1 MFHLTV
7 LFWPVFLLSFSETRE
22 SVLLTATRHS
32 FFFIPTFYAGTSFI
46 NIVFERGTKKAH
58 WSVVLFEGFAR
69 FFRCLVTEI
78 HRRYESRSLCF
89 SARLYHPFLYHICNM
104 YMFYTH
110 QTCPLYVYIHIYI
123 LDISITQHLSVCGIG
138 TAYFKLG

>member
-1 MFHLTV
+1 MCNHFFLASINQFSLFHLTV
-7 LFWPVFLLSFSETRE
+7 LFWPVFCNSFQKHGSLFYSLQHVT
-22 SVLLTATRHS
+22 V
-32 FFFIPTFYAGTSFI
+32 FFIPTFYAGTSFI

-123 LDISITQHLSVCGIG
+123 
-138 TAYFKLG
+138 Y